1 VAKRRQHR
9 SSGGADSR
17 SSSKPSQRKAVSG
30 NAARTGARESAREQK
45 RAQFTGDSS
54 PARSRRAIIVAC
66 AAIIAVLAVTGA
78 FLLTRAGG
86 SEFAQASVVQGKVR
100 IPLAQVTDG
109 KAHFYTYESGGTKVN
124 YFVLASPDGTVRAA
138 FDACDVCYP
147 NKKGYHQSGDFMQ
160 CNNCGRRFR
169 SDQVNVVEGG
179 CNPSPL
185 ERKVVDGQLVI
196 TTTALEAG
204 AHYFL

>member
-9 SSGGADSR
+9 SDEGAPSGSTPSR
-17 SSSKPSQRKAVSG
+17 QTAASENATRAGGRPSV
-30 NAARTGARESAREQK
+30 REQK
-45 RAQFTGDSS
+45 RAQFAGDSS
-54 PARSRRAIIVAC
+54 VARSRRSLIVA
-66 AAIIAVLAVTGA
+66 AAAAVAVLAVAGA

-86 SEFAQASVVQGKVR
+86 SSEFAQASVVQGKVM

-109 KAHFYTYESGGTKVN
+109 KAHFYTYKSGGTKVN
-124 YFVLASPDGTVRAA
+124 YFVLESPDGTVRAA

-147 NKKGYHQSGDFMQ
+147 KRKGYHQSGDFME

-169 SDQVNVVEGG
+169 SDQVNVVGGG

-185 ERKVVDGQLVI
+185 ERKVVDGRLVI
-196 TTTALEAG
+196 KTTDLEAG